1 MYEEHFG
8 LKMSPFARGPDPQFI
23 YLTDK
28 VREALAILSYGVSA
42 RKGFI
47 QLVGDVG
54 TGKTTLLN
62 IFLDW
67 LRERGHSAAF
77 LCNPHVKPEE
87 FLDLMWADLGLERN
101 VLPKSQMILKFNQWL
116 LDRYN
121 SGRLVVVV
129 VDEAQQLSPD
139 VLEELRLLTNLETP
153 NHKLLQI
160 VLSGQPELETVLDN
174 PGLRQLRQRII
185 LRCRTAPFTE
195 GQTCAYIQHRLRVAG
210 AADRIIFSPSAMESV
225 HRYSKG
231 IARIINVLCEQAMID
246 AFCDSSARVT
256 SQIVAKV
263 AREVVASSALE
274 DATPAPTE
282 TLAGDEEKAREAGR
296 GLQVV
301 ERNCL

>member
-8 LKMSPFARGPDPQFI
+8 LKMSPFALGPDPQFI

-101 VLPKSQMILKFNQWL
+101 VLLKSQMILKFNQWL

-121 SGRLVVVV
+121 SGHLVVVV
-129 VDEAQQLSPD
+129 VDGPRGGRARTVVMLD
-139 VLEELRLLTNLETP
+139 V
-153 NHKLLQI
+153 
-160 VLSGQPELETVLDN
+160 SFWGTVLAATRRR
-174 PGLRQLRQRII
+174 GG
-185 LRCRTAPFTE
+185 RTGGVGASRGRLSQAAAEGTRRRGAPARR
-195 GQTCAYIQHRLRVAG
+195 GGSGGGG
-210 AADRIIFSPSAMESV
+210 AAGR
-225 HRYSKG
+225 
-231 IARIINVLCEQAMID
+231 
-246 AFCDSSARVT
+246 
-256 SQIVAKV
+256 
-263 AREVVASSALE
+263 
-274 DATPAPTE
+274 
-282 TLAGDEEKAREAGR
+282 AGPGR
-296 GLQVV
+296 
-301 ERNCL
+301 R